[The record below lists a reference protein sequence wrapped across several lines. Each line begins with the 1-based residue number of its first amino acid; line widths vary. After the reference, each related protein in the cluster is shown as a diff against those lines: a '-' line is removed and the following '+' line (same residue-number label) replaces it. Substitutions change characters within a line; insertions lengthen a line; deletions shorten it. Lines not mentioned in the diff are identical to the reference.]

1 MLGALMGLTRGTN
14 ITVPRRSLLTL
25 ITLVSPTLTL
35 PQQLVDI
42 CTELTRENME
52 TDQTSQVMPVFKR
65 ERRNPKR
72 GLYLYSL
79 LIGPLV
85 IYRRHVHHDLD
96 LLSPISYF
104 LSFFFFLRYNCLLFS
119 FRHAFQLRC
128 I

>member
-104 LSFFFFLRYNCLLFS
+104 LSFFFLRYNCLLFS